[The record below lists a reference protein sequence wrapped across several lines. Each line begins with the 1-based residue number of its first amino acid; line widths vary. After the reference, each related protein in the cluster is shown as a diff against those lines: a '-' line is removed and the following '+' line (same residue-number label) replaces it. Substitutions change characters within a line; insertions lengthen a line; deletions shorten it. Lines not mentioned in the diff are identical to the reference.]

1 MIVNQLKKMVYWL
14 AWREWTIMVTLYHL
28 YNTLV
33 CLLGEFNWYF
43 YVLLWR
49 WLLLSWPR

>member
-1 MIVNQLKKMVYWL
+1 MIVNQLKKMVYSL
-14 AWREWTIMVTLYHL
+14 AWREWTIMITLYHL

-33 CLLGEFNWYF
+33 CLLGEFNRYF

-49 WLLLSWPR
+49 